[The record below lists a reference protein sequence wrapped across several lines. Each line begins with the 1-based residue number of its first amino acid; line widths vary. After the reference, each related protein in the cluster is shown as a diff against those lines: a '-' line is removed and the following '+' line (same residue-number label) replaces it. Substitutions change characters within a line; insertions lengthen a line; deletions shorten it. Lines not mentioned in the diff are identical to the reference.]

1 MKLAAMIGIAFALL
15 AALSAWLFL
24 SIDPPI
30 SMAQPIS
37 VSRDD
42 VLLEVDPLGWGWS
55 RKELRADLEKRGYS
69 VRRQTAATLG
79 FRHDDLIFSFAYGVT
94 NRSNQPLTLFG
105 GDAIGLGD
113 LPIVT
118 GDENGHVKLSL
129 TTELDAIAELERQPY
144 IGGKVLAPGEHHEAI
159 LSIIY
164 PLQDQWMHGI
174 RHEPEAVTFCVG
186 LTTDTKGNPAS
197 ALGETGLHSYWPM
210 GVPPPIEAC
219 QNIRR

>member
-42 VLLEVDPLGWGWS
+42 ILLEVDPLGWGWS
-55 RKELRADLEKRGYS
+55 RKALRAGLEKRGYS
-69 VRRQTAATLG
+69 IRRQAAATLG
-79 FRHDDLIFSFAYGVT
+79 FRHDDLIFSFAYEVT
-94 NRSNQPLTLFG
+94 NRSNQPLALFG
-105 GDAIGLGD
+105 EDAIGFGG

-118 GDENGHVKLSL
+118 GNENGHVKLSL
-129 TTELDAIAELERQPY
+129 TTELDPNADLERQPY
-144 IGGKVLAPGEHHEAI
+144 IGGKVLAPGERHEAI

-164 PLQDQWMHGI
+164 PLQDQWMRGI
-174 RHEPEAVTFCVG
+174 RHEPEVVTFCVG
-186 LTTDTKGNPAS
+186 LTTDTRGNPAS
-197 ALGETGLHSYWPM
+197 ALGETGPHSYWSM
-210 GVPPPIEAC
+210 GAPSPIEVC